1 MGAYYGCRG
10 KHFRGRTG
18 VFGNRVSVS
27 GNSTQRRSWYATKA
41 LHGVWY
47 GAASPRAQ
55 CGLRDLRGHQATDRV
70 KADRRDAG
78 KSAEDLR
85 ADSLTAVNLYRDLV
99 RTRASPASPMGWTLS
114 LLPCKRSSGSRDYRN
129 WRTLTLA
136 SSFLTRPAKRR
147 CPHLTWYPLRLAFQ
161 ALRGIAQTT
170 PPHSWRRGRRQL
182 ICSPVCLDGVYR
194 DRPERIIQR

>member
-1 MGAYYGCRG
+1 MGAYYGCRR

-27 GNSTQRRSWYATKA
+27 GNSTQRRSWHATKP

-70 KADRRDAG
+70 KADRRGAG

-99 RTRASPASPMGWTLS
+99 RTRLA
-114 LLPCKRSSGSRDYRN
+114 CKRSSGSRDYRN
-129 WRTLTLA
+129 WRTLTPA
-136 SSFLTRPAKRR
+136 SSFLTRPVNRR
-147 CPHLTWYPLRLAFQ
+147 CPHLTSYPLRLAVQ

-182 ICSPVCLDGVYR
+182 ICLPVCLDGVYR